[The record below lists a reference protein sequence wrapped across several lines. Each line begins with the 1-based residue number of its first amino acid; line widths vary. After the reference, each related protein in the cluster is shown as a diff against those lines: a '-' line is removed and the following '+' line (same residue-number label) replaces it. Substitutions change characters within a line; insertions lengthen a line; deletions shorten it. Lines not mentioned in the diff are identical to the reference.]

1 VILAEFGSGQMLWS
15 IFWFFLFVMWVYLVI
30 SIWGD
35 IIRSKDLSGASKALW
50 AALIIFLPY
59 LGFFLYVV
67 VRGGG
72 MTDRSMQRM
81 EAQEDAAKTYI
92 QDVAGVSTA
101 DELQKLAALHADGTL
116 DDAEYGAAKQR
127 LLG

>member
-1 VILAEFGSGQMLWS
+1 MILAEFGSGQMLWS